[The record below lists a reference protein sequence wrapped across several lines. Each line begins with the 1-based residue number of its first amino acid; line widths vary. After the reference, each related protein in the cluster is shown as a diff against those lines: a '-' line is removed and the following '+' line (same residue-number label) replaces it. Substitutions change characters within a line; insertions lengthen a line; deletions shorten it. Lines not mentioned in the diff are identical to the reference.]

1 MKSVFPVAAGIVQ
14 DVCKIQGKFRRA
26 IVRSRVQKIRKDF
39 LPDSQ
44 EATTGFGPVIRVL
57 QTHALPLGYVA
68 IHSSVYSAPCV
79 GLEPTTPRLTA
90 ACSTD

>member
-1 MKSVFPVAAGIVQ
+1 M
-14 DVCKIQGKFRRA
+14 GKKGSGRDWITKNGTIFRWSL
-26 IVRSRVQKIRKDF
+26 V
-39 LPDSQ
+39 
-44 EATTGFGPVIRVL
+44 EATTGFEPVIRVL

-68 IHSSVYSAPCV
+68 LAPCV